1 MDCDTCDGIVY
12 DGNRDDQK
20 GKTKEGLTM
29 DQNSITINGHAYD
42 FTPGQTILE
51 IAQQNNIDIPNL
63 CHLKGTRPTGACRIC
78 IVEIEESWGKKL
90 VSSCSTP
97 AKNGML
103 IHTESPEVVSYRKIY
118 LGLMLDSGN
127 HNCDIGSASDE
138 SWTDFQIAAMENDKK
153 EELCPVWGDC
163 ELQTLAYRY
172 QVKGRVSGRHREP
185 LVLPVEDD
193 NPFIIRDM
201 SRCILCGRCV
211 AACNERQV
219 NQAIDFGFRG
229 NSGKIIAGTGT
240 TLMQSSCV
248 FCGECV
254 QVCPVGAL
262 VPKKAFRDNRFV
274 PTKTVRTTC
283 SFCGVGCQM
292 DVFVQDNTIVKI
304 DGADPDLPPNNAM
317 LCVKGRYGF
326 EFVGAPDR
334 LTTPLIKKDG
344 KQVPASWEEALDFVA
359 KRFTQIKDQ
368 HGADTMGVLTSARTT
383 NEDNYI
389 AQKFTRAVLKT
400 NNIDHCARL

>member
-1 MDCDTCDGIVY
+1 
-12 DGNRDDQK
+12 
-20 GKTKEGLTM
+20 M
-29 DQNSITINGHAYD
+29 DQNTITINGHAYNFD
-42 FTPGQTILE
+42 PGQTILE
-51 IAQQNNIDIPNL
+51 IAQQNSIDIPNL
-63 CHLKGTRPTGACRIC
+63 CHLKGTRATGACRVC

-97 AKNGML
+97 AKNGMV
-103 IHTESPEVVSYRKIY
+103 IHTESPQIVEYRKIY
-118 LGLMLDSGN
+118 IGLMLDSGN
-127 HNCDIGSASDE
+127 HNCDIGSAADE
-138 SWTDFQIAAMENDKK
+138 SWTDFQIATMENDKK

-211 AACNERQV
+211 AACNEVQV

-229 NSGKIIAGTGT
+229 NNGTIIAGTGT
-240 TLMQSSCV
+240 TLMKSSCV

-262 VPKKAFRDNRFV
+262 VEKKNLGKGR
-274 PTKTVRTTC
+274 PWETEKIRTTC
-283 SFCGVGCQM
+283 PYCGVGCQQLLH
-292 DVFVQDNTIVKI
+292 VQDNKI
-304 DGADPDLPPNNAM
+304 MKITGVEDAEPNLGR

-326 EFVGAPDR
+326 DFVNSPDR
-334 LTTPLIKKDG
+334 LTTPLIKKEG
-344 KQVPASWEEALDFVA
+344 KQVPASWNEALDLVA
-359 KRFTQIKDQ
+359 KRFAEIRDQ

>member
-1 MDCDTCDGIVY
+1 
-12 DGNRDDQK
+12 
-20 GKTKEGLTM
+20 M
-29 DQNSITINGHAYD
+29 DQNSITINGHAYQ
-42 FTPGQTILE
+42 FRPGQTILDV
-51 IAQQNNIDIPNL
+51 AQENNIDIPNL
-63 CHLKGTRPTGACRIC
+63 CHLKGTRATGACRVC
-78 IVEIEESWGKKL
+78 IVELEESWGKKL
-90 VSSCSTP
+90 VSSCSSP
-97 AKNGML
+97 AKNGM
-103 IHTESPEVVSYRKIY
+103 IVHTESPKVVEYRRFYI
-118 LGLMLDSGN
+118 GLMLDSGN
-127 HNCDIGSASDE
+127 HNCDIGASADE
-138 SWTDFQIAAMENDKK
+138 SWTEFQIKAMENEQK

-163 ELQTLAYRY
+163 ELQALAYRY

-185 LVLPVEDD
+185 VKVPIEKD

-211 AACNERQV
+211 AACNELQV
-219 NQAIDFGFRG
+219 NEAIDYGFRG
-229 NSGKIIAGTGT
+229 TNEKIVAGTGN
-240 TLMQSSCV
+240 TLMTSSCV

-262 VPKKAFRDNRFV
+262 IPTKAFRDDRFV

-292 DVFVQDNTIVKI
+292 DLHVQNNKIVKI
-304 DGADPDLPPNNAM
+304 DGADRNLPPNNGM

-344 KQVPASWEEALDFVA
+344 KQVPVSWDEALDLVA
-359 KRFTQIKDQ
+359 EKLTGIKEM
-368 HGADTMGVLTSARTT
+368 HGADAMGVLTSARAT

>member
-1 MDCDTCDGIVY
+1 
-12 DGNRDDQK
+12 
-20 GKTKEGLTM
+20 M
-29 DQNSITINGHAYD
+29 DQNSITINGHAYN
-42 FTPGQTILE
+42 FEPGQTILQ
-51 IAQQNNIDIPNL
+51 IAQNNNIDIPNL
-63 CHLKGTRPTGACRIC
+63 CHLKGTRATGACRIC
-78 IVEIEESWGKKL
+78 IVELEESWGKKL

-97 AKNGML
+97 AKKDMVV
-103 IHTESPEVVSYRKIY
+103 HTESPEVVSYRKIY

-127 HNCDIGSASDE
+127 HNCDIGSAADE

-172 QVKGRVSGRHREP
+172 QVKGRVSGRHRKP
-185 LVLPVEDD
+185 LELPVEDD
-193 NPFIIRDM
+193 NPFLIRDM

-211 AACNERQV
+211 AACNEVQV

-229 NSGKIIAGTGT
+229 NNGKIIAGTGT
-240 TLMQSSCV
+240 TLMHSSCV

-262 VPKKAFRDNRFV
+262 VDKKNLGKGRSWE
-274 PTKTVRTTC
+274 TEKIRTTC
-283 SFCGVGCQM
+283 PYCGVGCQQLLHI
-292 DVFVQDNTIVKI
+292 QDNTIMKI
-304 DGADPDLPPNNAM
+304 TGVEDAEPNLGR

-326 EFVGAPDR
+326 DFVSSQDR
-334 LTTPLIKKDG
+334 LTTPLIKKEG
-344 KQVPASWEEALDFVA
+344 KQVPASWDEALDFVA
-359 KRFTQIKDQ
+359 KKFAEIRDR

>member
-1 MDCDTCDGIVY
+1 
-12 DGNRDDQK
+12 
-20 GKTKEGLTM
+20 M
-29 DQNSITINGHAYD
+29 DQNTITINGHACH
-42 FTPGQTILE
+42 FEPGQTILE
-51 IAQQNNIDIPNL
+51 VARQNSIDIPNL
-63 CHLKGTRPTGACRIC
+63 CHLKGTRATGACRVC

-97 AKNGML
+97 AKNGMV
-103 IHTESPEVVSYRKIY
+103 IHTESPQVVEYRKLYIA
-118 LGLMLDSGN
+118 LMLDSGN
-127 HNCDIGSASDE
+127 HNCDIGSAADE
-138 SWTDFQIAAMENDKK
+138 SWTDFQLAAMENDRK

-185 LVLPVEDD
+185 LQLPVEDD

-211 AACNERQV
+211 AACNELQV

-229 NSGKIIAGTGT
+229 TRGKIIAGTGT
-240 TLMQSSCV
+240 TLMNSSCV

-262 VPKKAFRDNRFV
+262 VEKKNLGKERFRQ
-274 PTKTVRTTC
+274 TEKVRTTC
-283 SFCGVGCQM
+283 PYCGVGCQQLLH
-292 DVFVQDNTIVKI
+292 VRDNTILKVT
-304 DGADPDLPPNNAM
+304 GVEEAEPNRGM

-326 EFVGAPDR
+326 DFVGSPDR
-334 LTTPLIKKDG
+334 LTTPLIKKEG
-344 KQVPASWEEALDFVA
+344 KQVPASWDEALDLVA
-359 KRFTQIKDQ
+359 EKFAGIRER
-368 HGADTMGVLTSARTT
+368 HGSESMGVLTSARTT

-389 AQKFTRAVLKT
+389 AQKFSRAVLKT

>member
-1 MDCDTCDGIVY
+1 
-12 DGNRDDQK
+12 
-20 GKTKEGLTM
+20 M
-29 DQNSITINGHAYD
+29 DQNSITINGHVYD
-42 FTPGQTILE
+42 FEPGQTILE
-51 IAQQNNIDIPNL
+51 IGQQNNIDIPNL

-78 IVEIEESWGKKL
+78 IVEIVESWGKKL

-97 AKNGML
+97 AKNGMVV
-103 IHTESPEVVSYRKIY
+103 HTESPEIVKYRKIY

-127 HNCDIGSASDE
+127 HNCDIGSAADE

-163 ELQTLAYRY
+163 ELQALAYRY
-172 QVKGRVSGRHREP
+172 QVKSRVSGRHREP

-193 NPFIIRDM
+193 NSFIYRDM

-211 AACNERQV
+211 AACNEVQV

-229 NSGKIIAGTGT
+229 TNGKIIAGTGT
-240 TLMQSSCV
+240 TLRNSSCV

-262 VPKKAFRDNRFV
+262 VEKKNIGKGRPWETENI
-274 PTKTVRTTC
+274 RTTC
-283 SFCGVGCQM
+283 PYCGVGCQQLLH
-292 DVFVQDNTIVKI
+292 VQDNKI
-304 DGADPDLPPNNAM
+304 MKITGVEDAEPNLGR

-326 EFVGAPDR
+326 DFVGSPDR
-334 LTTPLIKKDG
+334 LTTPLIKKEG
-344 KQVPASWEEALDFVA
+344 KQVPASWDEALDFAA
-359 KRFTQIKDQ
+359 KKFVEIRDR

>member
-1 MDCDTCDGIVY
+1 
-12 DGNRDDQK
+12 
-20 GKTKEGLTM
+20 M
-29 DQNSITINGHAYD
+29 DQNSITINGHVYN
-42 FTPGQTILE
+42 FEPGQTILQ
-51 IAQQNNIDIPNL
+51 IAQHNNIDIPNL
-63 CHLKGTRPTGACRIC
+63 CHLKGTRATGACRIC
-78 IVEIEESWGKKL
+78 IVELEESWGKKL

-97 AKNGML
+97 AKKDMVV
-103 IHTESPEVVSYRKIY
+103 HTESPEVVKYRKTY

-127 HNCDIGSASDE
+127 HNCDIGSAADE
-138 SWTDFQIAAMENDKK
+138 SWTDFQIATMENDKK
-153 EELCPVWGDC
+153 EEICPVWGDC
-163 ELQTLAYRY
+163 ELQALAYRY

-193 NPFIIRDM
+193 NSFIYRDM

-211 AACNERQV
+211 AACNEVQV

-229 NSGKIIAGTGT
+229 TNGKIIAGTGT
-240 TLMQSSCV
+240 TLRNSSCV

-262 VPKKAFRDNRFV
+262 VDKKNLGKGR
-274 PTKTVRTTC
+274 PWETEKIRTTC
-283 SFCGVGCQM
+283 AYCGVGCQQLLH
-292 DVFVQDNTIVKI
+292 VQDNTIMKI
-304 DGADPDLPPNNAM
+304 TGVEDAEPNLGR

-326 EFVGAPDR
+326 DFVNSPDR

-344 KQVPASWEEALDFVA
+344 KQVPATWDEALNFVA
-359 KRFTQIKDQ
+359 ERFTEIRDQ
-368 HGADTMGVLTSARTT
+368 HGADTMGVLTSARTS